1 MRTRTTVAAS
11 ALIAVVA
18 LVAAAGPATT
28 QTPGTSEP
36 LDGRALAPVV
46 LPLDATTTTPT
57 LEPQAYADG
66 YVAPDQALVDPGTPP
81 LPTARPRVRLP
92 GVSAVVVTKPSPV
105 VTKPSGGT
113 WKRAEYS
120 WYGPGFYGNGTA
132 CGQTYSKTILG
143 TAHKT
148 LPCGTKVTF
157 RNPKNGRS
165 ITVKVIDRGPYVAGR
180 LWDLS
185 RATCA
190 YLDNC
195 YTSIIQYRLP

>member
-1 MRTRTTVAAS
+1 MRTRSTVAAS

-28 QTPGTSEP
+28 QAPGTSEP
-36 LDGRALAPVV
+36 LDGRAFAPVV

-66 YVAPDQALVDPGTPP
+66 FLAPDQALVDPGRPP

-92 GVSAVVVTKPSPV
+92 SVSPVVVTKPTV
-105 VTKPSGGT
+105 GA

-143 TAHKT
+143 AAHKT

-165 ITVKVIDRGPYVAGR
+165 ITVKVIDRGPYTAGR
-180 LWDLS
+180 MWDLS

-195 YTSIIQYRLP
+195 YTSTIQYRLP